1 VTLAIY
7 WGSGS
12 PNAWRVLLAAEAL
25 RLPYE
30 SKLLEFSKGDHR
42 TPEFL
47 ALNPRGKVPVLRD
60 GDFVLYES
68 LAILAYFDRLGAGA
82 LYGTTPREVAVTQRT
97 ISEFEC
103 YVREPLMRVVRHLLA
118 AGGAAA
124 GPQVPTV
131 EEAVKA
137 NETVRVELA
146 TLSELVKNTPWLAGE
161 RFGAADAAI
170 YPYLRLLLRAV
181 SKAEAQARE
190 LSLHPFFDAAPGLA
204 RWFGRVEELPG
215 YERTFPPHWRK
226 PEVRP

>member
-1 VTLAIY
+1 MLEIT

-30 SKLLEFSKGDHR
+30 SKLLEFSKGQHR

-68 LAILAYFDRLGAGA
+68 LAILEYLDRLGSGA
-82 LYGTTPREVAVTQRT
+82 LYGTSPREVAVTHRI

-103 YVREPLMRVVRHLLA
+103 YVRDPLAKVMRHLFV
-118 AGGAAA
+118 AGGAPPTPLTPTALEAEAA
-124 GPQVPTV
+124 SEPL
-131 EEAVKA
+131 
-137 NETVRVELA
+137 RLELA
-146 TLSELVKNTPWLAGE
+146 TLSGLVKNRPWLAGE
-161 RFGAADAAI
+161 RFGAADAAV

-181 SKAEAQARE
+181 SKAETRARE
-190 LSLHPFFDAAPGLA
+190 LSLFPFFDAVPDLAP
-204 RWFGRVEELPG
+204 WFTRVEELPG
-215 YERTFPPHWRK
+215 YERTFPPHWRS
-226 PEVRP
+226 

>member
-1 VTLAIY
+1 MTLAIY

-30 SKLLEFSKGDHR
+30 SKLLEFSKGQHK

-68 LAILAYFDRLGAGA
+68 LAILGYLDRLAAGA
-82 LYGTTPREVAVTQRT
+82 LYGSTPSEVGLTHQI

-103 YVREPLMRVVRHLLA
+103 YVREPLTRVVRHLLA
-118 AGGAAA
+118 VAGAPAT
-124 GPQVPTV
+124 PLTPTV
-131 EEAVKA
+131 DQAEAA

-146 TLSELVKNTPWLAGE
+146 ALAGFLKSRSWLARE
-161 RFGAADAAI
+161 RFSAADAAI
-170 YPYLRLLLRAV
+170 YPYARLLLRAV
-181 SKAEAQARE
+181 SKAEARARE
-190 LSLHPFFDAAPGLA
+190 LSLFPFFDAFPELAPWFA
-204 RWFGRVEELPG
+204 RIEALPG
-215 YERTFPPHWRK
+215 YERTYPPHWRE
-226 PEVRP
+226 PEVRR

>member
-1 VTLAIY
+1 MTLAIY

-12 PNAWRVLLAAEAL
+12 PNSWRVLLAAEVL

-30 SKLLEFSKGDHR
+30 SKLLEFSKGQHR

-68 LAILAYFDRLGAGA
+68 LAILEYLDRLGSGA
-82 LYGTTPREVAVTQRT
+82 LYGNTPREVAVTHRI

-103 YVREPLMRVVRHLLA
+103 YVRDPLAKVMRHLLV
-118 AGGAAA
+118 AGGAPATA
-124 GPQVPTV
+124 QTPTL
-131 EEAVKA
+131 EQAVAA
-137 NETVRVELA
+137 NETLRPELA
-146 TLSELVKNTPWLAGE
+146 TLSGLVKNRPWLAGE

-181 SKAEAQARE
+181 SKAEARAGE
-190 LSLHPFFDAAPGLA
+190 LSLFPFFDALPELA
-204 RWFGRVEELPG
+204 RWFARVEELPG
-215 YERTFPPHWRK
+215 YERTFPPHWRAA
-226 PEVRP
+226 